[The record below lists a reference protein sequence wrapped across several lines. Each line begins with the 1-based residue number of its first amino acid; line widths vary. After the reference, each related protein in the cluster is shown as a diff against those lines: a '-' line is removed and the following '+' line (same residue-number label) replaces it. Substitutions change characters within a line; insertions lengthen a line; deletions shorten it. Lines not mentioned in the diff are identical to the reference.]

1 MQSVDFLQLSDLD
14 RTLSD
19 LLQEFPE
26 MRRELHEELGELAK
40 QDVDAAIA
48 ASGVQDGSGK
58 VRRWQVVHVG
68 SGGGYAAVHPAN
80 AREGGSTG
88 PNSAGAI
95 TNYLD
100 SGHKIRGSKGGK
112 AYRPR
117 IKIPH
122 VNGNH
127 FYQTAKTSFEAK
139 AIKKAEEFANRL
151 AERLEGGR

>member
-19 LLQEFPE
+19 LLQEFPDK
-26 MRRELHEELGELAK
+26 RRELHEELGELAK
-40 QDVDAAIA
+40 QEVDAAIA
-48 ASGVQDGSGK
+48 SSVNDGSGK
-58 VRRWQVVHVG
+58 VRRWQVTHVG
-68 SGGGYAAVHPAN
+68 SGGGYAAVRPAN
-80 AREGGSTG
+80 AREGGDTG
-88 PNSAGAI
+88 SNSAGAI

-117 IKIPH
+117 IKIPY